1 MCVFFKKSGIICKMR
16 RPRRHIYSGCGVV
29 SRCRSKRCHA
39 RPRWSPNHSF
49 AVSWLCLCYT
59 PSSVSKLS
67 RRAECSVDP
76 LASLSS
82 CDRPTWDRS
91 QEVRTTPMFTNR
103 LLVCRDCQQE
113 FVFTAG
119 EQEFYESRGLTNAPS
134 RCPACRAEHK
144 AQGETRS
151 WSRSERTGVRSERP
165 MYAATCANC
174 GRETQVPFQ
183 PRTDRPVYC
192 PDCYQDRRRDHRIRW
207 KQPVTAITPRTG
219 ESFEGA
225 LKRLTRK

>member
-1 MCVFFKKSGIICKMR
+1 MCLTQTCRHVVTIAHGTTLRVAVAQKGAMLVKSGPQTTRLLPLGRVCAILLL
-16 RPRRHIYSGCGVV
+16 
-29 SRCRSKRCHA
+29 A
-39 RPRWSPNHSF
+39 
-49 AVSWLCLCYT
+49 
-59 PSSVSKLS
+59 SVSKRS

-76 LASLSS
+76 LVSLSS
-82 CDRPTWDRS
+82 CDRPTWNKS

-113 FVFTAG
+113 FVFTTG

-192 PDCYQDRRRDHRIRW
+192 PDCYQDRRRD
-207 KQPVTAITPRTG
+207 PRT
-219 ESFEGA
+219 
-225 LKRLTRK
+225 RW